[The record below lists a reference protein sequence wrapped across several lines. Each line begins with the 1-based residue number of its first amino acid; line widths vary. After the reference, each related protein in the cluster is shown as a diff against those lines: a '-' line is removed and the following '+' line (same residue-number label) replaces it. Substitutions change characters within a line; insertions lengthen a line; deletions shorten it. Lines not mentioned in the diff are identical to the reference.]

1 MSTEHVEDQSFA
13 SVAFAD
19 LIGGAG
25 TGAAAAARR
34 DAELRGYAAGYAA
47 GARRAERMLEERR
60 TALEAVTRRHREAAA
75 AAEAARE
82 ARLEQV
88 LAALDARLEPTLD
101 AARGALLGA
110 AVELAEALLG
120 RELAD
125 DELSA
130 RAIAARVIAHD
141 EERAVTRVR
150 VHPAEASDVALMLTG
165 RSVDVVGDASLARGD
180 AIAELPDGFLDAR
193 ITTALARVRRAL
205 ADEGL
210 ATGGGAR

>member
-1 MSTEHVEDQSFA
+1 MSTEHFDEQPFA
-13 SVAFAD
+13 RVVID
-19 LIGGAG
+19 GGHD
-25 TGAAAAARR
+25 AAPRR

-60 TALEAVTRRHREAAA
+60 AALETAARQQRDAAA

-82 ARLEQV
+82 ARLDRV
-88 LAALDARLEPTLD
+88 ISALDARLEPALESARTTLL
-101 AARGALLGA
+101 AC

-125 DELSA
+125 DELPA

-141 EERAVTRVR
+141 QEREATRVR

-165 RSVDVVGDASLARGD
+165 RSIDVVGDPAIARGD
-180 AIAELPDGFLDAR
+180 AIAELPSGFLDAR

-205 ADEGL
+205 AEGDAL
-210 ATGGGAR
+210 

>member
-1 MSTEHVEDQSFA
+1 MSTEQVEELSFA

-19 LIGGAG
+19 AVSTTAAGGS
-25 TGAAAAARR
+25 AAAAVRR

-60 TALEAVTRRHREAAA
+60 AAMEAADRKLREAAA
-75 AAEAARE
+75 AAQRARD

-88 LAALDARLEPTLD
+88 IAALEARLEPTIESV
-101 AARGALLGA
+101 RGALLAG

-130 RAIAARVIAHD
+130 RAIAQRVIAAD
-141 EERAVTRVR
+141 PERAVTRVR
-150 VHPAEASDVALMLTG
+150 VNPAEASDVALMLTG
-165 RSVDVVGDASLARGD
+165 RSVDVVGDPELARGD
-180 AIAELPDGFLDAR
+180 AIAELPDGLLDAR
-193 ITTALARVRRAL
+193 ITTAIARVRRAL
-205 ADEGL
+205 AED
-210 ATGGGAR
+210 GAL